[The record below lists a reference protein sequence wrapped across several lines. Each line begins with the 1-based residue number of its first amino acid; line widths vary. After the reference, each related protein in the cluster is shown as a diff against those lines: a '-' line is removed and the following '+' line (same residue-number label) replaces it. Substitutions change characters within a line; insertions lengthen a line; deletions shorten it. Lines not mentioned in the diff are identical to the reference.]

1 MRATCI
7 VVVLTLAG
15 NTVYA
20 DGLLYKLPKDGT
32 WATYQIDGN
41 EKGRSPI
48 LGEFLDTN
56 CPRNGIMR
64 RIMVA
69 CLRGV

>member
-41 EKGRSPI
+41 EKGREMKR
-48 LGEFLDTN
+48 GEVQYWGNSWIRTVH
-56 CPRNGIMR
+56 GT
-64 RIMVA
+64 A
-69 CLRGV
+69 